1 MTRRNFD
8 RATKV
13 AIIKRATIDG
23 VIRCERCGIPT
34 RRFEIHHKIADALEI
49 NKSRKLMAD
58 DGELLCKDAGR
69 ESCHGRQT
77 AEHDVPAIAK
87 AKRREARHLG
97 ATRPKQSIKNRG
109 FDPVPRAHA
118 DREAVKGMSEI
129 ARRFLGG
136 AK

>member
-8 RATKV
+8 RATRV

-23 VIRCERCGIPT
+23 VIRCERCGLAT

-49 NKSRKLMAD
+49 DKSRKLTPA

-87 AKRREARHLG
+87 AKRREAAHIG
-97 ATRPKQSIKNRG
+97 ATRPKQSIHSRG
-109 FDPVPRAHA
+109 FPPVPRSHA
-118 DREAVKGMSEI
+118 DREAVRGPTQI
-129 ARRFLGG
+129 ARRFGQS
-136 AK
+136 